1 MALYNWTVMFP
12 YYLLLSMSV
21 NSGWPFQLISQSLGK
36 YLACLRL
43 LRGFNET
50 TVYKGVGRVKGNQ
63 KSSEANVL
71 IWGMKKQAEGV
82 ITGTLGK
89 NCS

>member
-1 MALYNWTVMFP
+1 MK
-12 YYLLLSMSV
+12 
-21 NSGWPFQLISQSLGK
+21 QLFTKVWAG
-36 YLACLRL
+36 
-43 LRGFNET
+43 LRGT
-50 TVYKGVGRVKGNQ
+50 S